1 MCALALAVCI
11 VAGNSV
17 AALPCGE
24 SGGSSGFVA
33 MAEPPEPGEI
43 TAAKAADCC
52 REFMKLCGIPVP
64 NSAPTVRR
72 NNPYWP
78 GANARYVVTFEDRYQ
93 FYLDAKTGEIGLYSD
108 LKRYGVPVEAT
119 PQDGKLLK
127 DLLVAKSFLR
137 SLAQKL
143 GVPADWKMRYEGH
156 SAEVVQT
163 QQTMPEKLSVDFL
176 LTVADHVFHD
186 GHGGKCSL
194 LVFTCDGAIA
204 SYARTPTWP
213 YIIESRESKLT
224 LRQARSLA
232 APIVK
237 KFAVGVPKDAVIG
250 AQTIPTKK
258 HAELMYVRP
267 NGSMGA
273 PRYDP
278 DERPFRV
285 RLAWVLY
292 YAQDEEVWIDAG
304 DGKLLGGI
312 QHDPGPKPKR
322 Q

>member
-1 MCALALAVCI
+1 MLSTIAIIALCRQL
-11 VAGNSV
+11 VAAQPMSLGSCLFHQMDDVAPVGISASV
-17 AALPCGE
+17 AVEACRAFCVKCRTKPPGVEPSVRLTKPRRANLPPQYDLDFPGH
-24 SGGSSGFVA
+24 SRFFVDA
-33 MAEPPEPGEI
+33 TTGAVDVFFDHSAPLDEVSKPSDWRLRNLI
-43 TAAKAADCC
+43 TA
-52 REFMKLCGIPVP
+52 RTYFHRL
-64 NSAPTVRR
+64 
-72 NNPYWP
+72 
-78 GANARYVVTFEDRYQ
+78 
-93 FYLDAKTGEIGLYSD
+93 
-108 LKRYGVPVEAT
+108 AT
-119 PQDGKLLK
+119 D
-127 DLLVAKSFLR
+127 
-137 SLAQKL
+137 L
-143 GVPADWKMRYEGH
+143 GVPTEWRMRFVDLPV
-156 SAEVVQT
+156 EVEKGAAPL
-163 QQTMPEKLSVDFL
+163 PEKVTTAFEP
-176 LTVADHVFHD
+176 TFGGYRMRDHFA
-186 GHGGKCSL
+186 GKIEIVVRCPDSRV
-194 LVFTCDGAIA
+194 LVYSRFPVGT
-204 SYARTPTWP
+204 YKL
-213 YIIESRESKLT
+213 ESRESKLT

-232 APIVK
+232 APIVR

-278 DERPFRV
+278 NERPFRV